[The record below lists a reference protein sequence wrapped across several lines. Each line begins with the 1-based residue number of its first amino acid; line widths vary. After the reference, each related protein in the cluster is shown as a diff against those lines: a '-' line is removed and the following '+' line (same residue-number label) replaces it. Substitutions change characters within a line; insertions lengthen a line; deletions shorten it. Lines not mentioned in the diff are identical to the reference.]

1 MRKCFISFVFL
12 NIISSFFLI
21 SQASAIGLGGYVT
34 GGYAGNNWTHE
45 DEEYNLKE
53 SDNSEMLKYGVGF
66 ILDTAVAKNS
76 LFNYRLNVGYCRTE
90 MTSDKLPDVIG
101 NDFHLYNTFGFGLIR
116 TDSFRFWV
124 GPQFGFGL
132 MLGKHEPVSANKN
145 CNALYAGLGA
155 VAGVNIH
162 TGDLLSIGIDGGY
175 RYNVYNGYSDV
186 AFGGSNF
193 TGSGHEAFASIS
205 FIFRIN
211 DNFTN

>member
-1 MRKCFISFVFL
+1 MRKCFICFVFL

-45 DEEYNLKE
+45 DEEYNLEE

-66 ILDTAVAKNS
+66 ILDTAVAKDS

-90 MTSDKLPDVIG
+90 MASDKLPDVKG
-101 NDFHLYNTFGFGLIR
+101 NDFHLYNTFGFGLLR
-116 TDSFRFWV
+116 TEGFRFWV

-132 MLGKHEPVSANKN
+132 MLGKHEPLSTNKQ
-145 CNALYAGLGA
+145 CNALYGSLGA
-155 VAGVNIH
+155 VAGINIH

-175 RYNVYNGYSDV
+175 RYNLNTGYSDV
-186 AFGGSNF
+186 AYAGSNF
-193 TGSGHEAFASIS
+193 TGSGHEAFACIS